1 MANRDDFITIIRA
14 LREASPTISNDQR
27 KGLLRQ
33 AVQNYGLSVEEAT
46 EILISL
52 GLVVGEEISYFD
64 LLGISLDEIR
74 SLDEVAIRNLVEV
87 AHKQLYSASLQA
99 GGRPRADGRTEE
111 QWRTLLNEARDVL
124 IDAEKRQIYIASL
137 QDNDAPP
144 IEIDLDEAESP
155 PEQTLAVPTEHN
167 KISLPKEKDGMV
179 LIPSGDFQMGSN
191 ELVAYSDEKP
201 VHTVYL
207 DAFYID
213 KYPVTNAQYKEFV
226 EANPEWVKPAKW
238 YERRSTDIQN
248 IQKIYHDG
256 EYLKHWKIRDYP
268 IGEDDHPVTWVSWYA
283 AMAYAKW
290 AGKRLPTEA
299 EWEKAARGGYTGQ
312 KYPWGNTID
321 ANYVN
326 YDAYVGKTTSVGK
339 YPANVYGLHD
349 VVGNVYEW
357 CLDKW
362 DADFYR
368 HSPQNN
374 PISGESIIR
383 TVNKFRNIKTKR
395 ILRGGSCVSRPQN
408 IRVAYRSRNTPKYT
422 CFTIGFRCV
431 LPVDA

>member
-64 LLGISLDEIR
+64 VLGIPLDEIQG
-74 SLDEVAIRNLVEV
+74 LDEFAIRNLVGV

-99 GGRPRADGRTEE
+99 GGRPRADGRTEA
-111 QWRTLLNEARDVL
+111 QWRTLLNQARDVL
-124 IDAEKRQIYIASL
+124 IDAESRQLYTASL

-144 IEIDLDEAESP
+144 IEIVSVETEPAA
-155 PEQTLAVPTEHN
+155 EQTLAVPTEHDE
-167 KISLPKEKDGMV
+167 ISIPTEKDDMV

-191 ELVAYSDEKP
+191 EFVAYSDEKP

-226 EANPEWVKPAKW
+226 EANPDWVKPAKW
-238 YERRSTDIQN
+238 YEQRSSDIRN
-248 IQKIYHDG
+248 IQKMYHDG
-256 EYLKHWKIRDYP
+256 EYLKHWKVRDYP
-268 IGEDDHPVTWVSWYA
+268 IREDDHPVTWVSWYA

-299 EWEKAARGGYTGQ
+299 EWEKAARGGLTGE

-321 ANYVN
+321 SSYVN
-326 YDAYVGKTTSVGK
+326 YDAYVGKTTSIGK
-339 YPANVYGLHD
+339 YPANGYGLYD

-362 DADFYR
+362 DKNFYR

-374 PISGESIIR
+374 PISGESIIN
-383 TVNKFRNIKTKR
+383 TVNNFPDIKSSR

-408 IRVAYRSRNTPKYT
+408 VRVAYRSRNTPKYT
-422 CFTIGFRCV
+422 CFSVGFRCV
-431 LPVDA
+431 LPVDS